1 MSFIWGN
8 LEISAQTRLLV
19 ERFALRRLKWP
30 EMWFGFVVG
39 TGLCLPTPSVMAQ
52 GGQTAAQMVDAMLLQ
67 ERTAELHRNEYMY
80 LSQERSDRTGGHLW
94 TEHVVETSVGK
105 MRMLIA
111 EDGRPLS
118 SERAAAERARLQEIV
133 EHPDAFEKSSAAL
146 KNDEKHAKEML
157 DLLPK
162 AFLFENA
169 RHEGEFVRIDFHPNP
184 DYVTQSLEER
194 VLHGMKGSLLVDPR
208 GMRLR
213 GIEGR
218 LPEDVNIGFGLIAT
232 IKAGSNFG
240 TTRQLVYGTEWKT
253 QTLDTDIN
261 GRAIFFKTIG
271 KNEHAVHSD
280 FKLLQE
286 LTVAEAATMLEK

>member
-1 MSFIWGN
+1 
-8 LEISAQTRLLV
+8 LK
-19 ERFALRRLKWP
+19 RLKWP
-30 EMWFGFVVG
+30 QMWFGLFVAA
-39 TGLCLPTPSVMAQ
+39 GLCLPTPMVMAQ
-52 GGQTAAQMVDAMLLQ
+52 SGQTARQIVDAMLQQ
-67 ERTAELHRNEYMY
+67 ERTAELHRNKYMY
-80 LSQERSDRTGGHLW
+80 LSQERSERTGRHLW
-94 TEHVVETSVGK
+94 TERVVETSAGK

-111 EDGRPLS
+111 EDGQPLS
-118 SERAAAERARLQEIV
+118 NERAAAERARLQEIV
-133 EHPDAFEKSSAAL
+133 EHPAAFEKSSAAL

-169 RHEGEFVRIDFHPNP
+169 RQEGEFVRIDFRPNP

-208 GMRLR
+208 VMRLR

-218 LPEDVNIGFGLIAT
+218 LPEDVNIGFGLVAT
-232 IKAGSNFG
+232 IKAGSNFD

-261 GRAIFFKTIG
+261 GRAIFFKMIG
-271 KNEHAVHSD
+271 KKEHAVHSD
-280 FKLLQE
+280 FKVLQE
-286 LTVAEAATMLEK
+286 LTVAEAVAMLEK